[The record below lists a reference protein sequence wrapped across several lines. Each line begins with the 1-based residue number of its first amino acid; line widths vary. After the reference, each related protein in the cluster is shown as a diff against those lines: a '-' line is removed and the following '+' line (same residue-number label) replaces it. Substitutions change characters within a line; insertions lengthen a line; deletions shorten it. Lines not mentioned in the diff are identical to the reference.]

1 MLASMC
7 RSLRAARAATFA
19 YFAVNGFVMGNLAVA
34 DRLAD
39 ARPVPA
45 ATPPRKTPDR
55 LPR

>member
-1 MLASMC
+1 MC